1 MLHLLVSILVQDAA
15 PFMMIR
21 LQKYAENPKL
31 PNIFLFLDILVPKL
45 NKIKAAKP
53 VETSSPFRF
62 SSAA

>member
-1 MLHLLVSILVQDAA
+1 MYRVQDVA

-21 LQKYAENPKL
+21 VQKYAENPKI

-53 VETSSPFRF
+53 RRLRRLSIFKPEESVG
-62 SSAA
+62 